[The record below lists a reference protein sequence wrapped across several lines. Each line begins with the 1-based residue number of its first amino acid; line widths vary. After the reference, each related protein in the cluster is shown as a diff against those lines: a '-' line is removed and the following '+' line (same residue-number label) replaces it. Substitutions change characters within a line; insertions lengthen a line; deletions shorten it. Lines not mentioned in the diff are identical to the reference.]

1 MKNQKD
7 ILLEKI
13 RFLLEQEE
21 TPKESGPDTPESP
34 LLLREP
40 KARAR
45 PASDSV
51 DDQIDALLLRYESA
65 SIKKANSLNESLRKL
80 NLKFLLEQEE
90 EEPVEEP
97 AEEEPVEEPTEEP
110 PDEES
115 DAETPAEDS
124 EEVEEPDPSGSD
136 DMSVT
141 SPAPRQKVPD
151 LDIDK
156 FTSRVVRL
164 MNNYE
169 SLLNI
174 EESIVNRAKT
184 FLDENYGEAFV
195 YEFVSNLSNKYGLET
210 SEFGNIPDV
219 SDDNY
224 AVGAFAGGTG
234 GLGGG
239 GG

>member
-1 MKNQKD
+1 MKDPKSF
-7 ILLEKI
+7 LLKKI
-13 RFLLEQEE
+13 KFLLEQEE
-21 TPKESGPDTPESP
+21 KAKESGPNTPESP
-34 LLLREP
+34 LLLRDP

-45 PASDSV
+45 PAADSV

-65 SIKKANSLNESLRKL
+65 SIRKGDSINESLKKL
-80 NLKFLLEQEE
+80 NLRFLLEQDEE
-90 EEPVEEP
+90 PADEEPVEEP
-97 AEEEPVEEPTEEP
+97 ADAEPAEEPTDEEP
-110 PDEES
+110 ADES
-115 DAETPAEDS
+115 
-124 EEVEEPDPSGSD
+124 EEPDPSGSD

-174 EESIVNRAKT
+174 EESIINRAKS

-195 YEFVSNLSNKYGLET
+195 YEFVNNLSNQYGLET
-210 SEFGNIPDV
+210 SEFGNIPAI
-219 SDDNY
+219 SDDKF

-234 GLGGG
+234 GLGGAG
-239 GG
+239 G

>member
-1 MKNQKD
+1 MKDPKSF
-7 ILLEKI
+7 LLKKI
-13 RFLLEQEE
+13 KFLLEQEE
-21 TPKESGPDTPESP
+21 KAKESGPNTPESP
-34 LLLREP
+34 LLLRDP

-45 PASDSV
+45 PAADSV

-65 SIKKANSLNESLRKL
+65 SIRKGDSINESLKKL
-80 NLKFLLEQEE
+80 NLRFLLEQD
-90 EEPVEEP
+90 EEP
-97 AEEEPVEEPTEEP
+97 ADEEPADEEPADEAPADEEP
-110 PDEES
+110 ADEE
-115 DAETPAEDS
+115 PAD
-124 EEVEEPDPSGSD
+124 EEPDPSGSD

-174 EESIVNRAKT
+174 EESIINRAKS

-195 YEFVSNLSNKYGLET
+195 YEFVNNLSNQYGLET
-210 SEFGNIPDV
+210 TEFGNIPAV
-219 SDDNY
+219 PDDNF

>member
-1 MKNQKD
+1 MKDPKSF
-7 ILLEKI
+7 LLKKI
-13 RFLLEQEE
+13 KFLLEQEE
-21 TPKESGPDTPESP
+21 KAKESGPNTPESP
-34 LLLREP
+34 LLLRDP

-45 PASDSV
+45 PAADSV

-65 SIKKANSLNESLRKL
+65 SIRKGDSINESLKKL
-80 NLKFLLEQEE
+80 NHRFLLEQDEE
-90 EEPVEEP
+90 PADEEPVEEP
-97 AEEEPVEEPTEEP
+97 ADAEPAEEPTDEEP
-110 PDEES
+110 ADES
-115 DAETPAEDS
+115 
-124 EEVEEPDPSGSD
+124 EEPDPSGSD

-174 EESIVNRAKT
+174 EESIINRAKS

-195 YEFVSNLSNKYGLET
+195 YEFVNNLSNQYGLET
-210 SEFGNIPDV
+210 SEFGNIPAI
-219 SDDNY
+219 SDDKF

-239 GG
+239 GGG

>member
-1 MKNQKD
+1 MKDPKSF
-7 ILLEKI
+7 LLKNI
-13 RFLLEQEE
+13 KFLLEQEE
-21 TPKESGPDTPESP
+21 KAKESGPNTPESP
-34 LLLREP
+34 LLLRDP
-40 KARAR
+40 KVRAR
-45 PASDSV
+45 PAADSV

-65 SIKKANSLNESLRKL
+65 SIRKGDSINESLKKL
-80 NLKFLLEQEE
+80 NLRFLLEQD
-90 EEPVEEP
+90 EEPADEEPTDEEPAEEP
-97 AEEEPVEEPTEEP
+97 AEEEPADEEPA
-110 PDEES
+110 EES
-115 DAETPAEDS
+115 
-124 EEVEEPDPSGSD
+124 EEPDPSGSD

-174 EESIVNRAKT
+174 EESIINRAKS

-195 YEFVSNLSNKYGLET
+195 YEFVNNLSNQYGLET
-210 SEFGNIPDV
+210 SEFGNIPSI
-219 SDDNY
+219 SDDKF

-239 GG
+239 G

>member
-1 MKNQKD
+1 MKDPKSF
-7 ILLEKI
+7 LLKKI
-13 RFLLEQEE
+13 KFLLEQEE
-21 TPKESGPDTPESP
+21 KAKESGPNTPESP
-34 LLLREP
+34 LLLRDP

-45 PASDSV
+45 PAADSV

-65 SIKKANSLNESLRKL
+65 SIRKGDSINESLKKL
-80 NLKFLLEQEE
+80 NLRFLLEQDEE
-90 EEPVEEP
+90 PADEEPVEEP
-97 AEEEPVEEPTEEP
+97 ADAEPAEEPTDEEP
-110 PDEES
+110 ADES
-115 DAETPAEDS
+115 
-124 EEVEEPDPSGSD
+124 EEPDPSGSD

-174 EESIVNRAKT
+174 EESIINRAKS

-195 YEFVSNLSNKYGLET
+195 YEFVNNLSNQYGLET
-210 SEFGNIPDV
+210 SEFGNIPAI
-219 SDDNY
+219 SDDKF

>member
-1 MKNQKD
+1 MKDQKN
-7 ILLEKI
+7 ILLRKI
-13 RFLLEQEE
+13 KFLLEQEE
-21 TPKESGPDTPESP
+21 KPTESGPNTPESP

-45 PASDSV
+45 PAADSV
-51 DDQIDALLLRYESA
+51 DDQIDALLLRYESS
-65 SIKKANSLNESLRKL
+65 SIRKGDSINESLKKL
-80 NLKFLLEQEE
+80 NLRFLLEQEE
-90 EEPVEEP
+90 PSEEPEEEP
-97 AEEEPVEEPTEEP
+97 AEEPAAEEP
-110 PDEES
+110 PAEE
-115 DAETPAEDS
+115 PAEDA
-124 EEVEEPDPSGSD
+124 EESEEPDPSGSD

-174 EESIVNRAKT
+174 EESIINRAKS

-195 YEFVSNLSNKYGLET
+195 YEFVNNLSNQYGLET
-210 SEFGNIPDV
+210 AEFGNIPDV
-219 SDDNY
+219 SDDTF

-239 GG
+239 

>member
-1 MKNQKD
+1 MKDPKSF
-7 ILLEKI
+7 LLKKI
-13 RFLLEQEE
+13 KFLLEQEE
-21 TPKESGPDTPESP
+21 KAKESGPNTPESP
-34 LLLREP
+34 LLLRDP

-45 PASDSV
+45 PAADSV

-65 SIKKANSLNESLRKL
+65 SIRKGDSINESLKKL
-80 NLKFLLEQEE
+80 NLRFLLEQDEE
-90 EEPVEEP
+90 PADEEPVEEP
-97 AEEEPVEEPTEEP
+97 ADAEPADAEPAEEPTDEEP
-110 PDEES
+110 ADES
-115 DAETPAEDS
+115 
-124 EEVEEPDPSGSD
+124 EEPDPSGSD

-174 EESIVNRAKT
+174 EESIINRAKS

-195 YEFVSNLSNKYGLET
+195 YEFVNNLSNQYGLET
-210 SEFGNIPDV
+210 SEFGNIPAI
-219 SDDNY
+219 SDDKF

>member
-1 MKNQKD
+1 MKDQKN
-7 ILLEKI
+7 ILLRNIK
-13 RFLLEQEE
+13 FLLEQEE
-21 TPKESGPDTPESP
+21 KQKESGPDTPESP
-34 LLLREP
+34 LLLRDP

-45 PASDSV
+45 PAADSV

-65 SIKKANSLNESLRKL
+65 SIRKGDSINESLRKL
-80 NLKFLLEQEE
+80 NLRFLLEQD
-90 EEPVEEP
+90 EEPADEEPTDEEPADEEP
-97 AEEEPVEEPTEEP
+97 AEEPPAEEPADEEP
-110 PDEES
+110 E
-115 DAETPAEDS
+115 

-174 EESIVNRAKT
+174 EESIINRAKS

-195 YEFVSNLSNKYGLET
+195 YEFVNNLSNQYGLET
-210 SEFGNIPDV
+210 SEFGNIPAV
-219 SDDNY
+219 SDDNF
-224 AVGAFAGGTG
+224 AIGAFAGGTG

>member
-1 MKNQKD
+1 MKDQKN
-7 ILLEKI
+7 ILLKKI
-13 RFLLEQEE
+13 KFLLEQEE
-21 TPKESGPDTPESP
+21 KPTESGPNTPESP

-45 PASDSV
+45 PAADSV
-51 DDQIDALLLRYESA
+51 DDQIDALLLRYESS
-65 SIKKANSLNESLRKL
+65 SIRKGDSINESLKKL
-80 NLKFLLEQEE
+80 NLRFLLEQEE
-90 EEPVEEP
+90 PPEE
-97 AEEEPVEEPTEEP
+97 
-110 PDEES
+110 
-115 DAETPAEDS
+115 PAEDS
-124 EEVEEPDPSGSD
+124 EEPAAEEPPAEEPVEDSEEPDPSGSD

-174 EESIVNRAKT
+174 EESIINRAKS

-195 YEFVSNLSNKYGLET
+195 YEFVNNLSNQYGLET
-210 SEFGNIPDV
+210 AEFGNIPDV
-219 SDDNY
+219 SDDTF

-239 GG
+239 

>member
-1 MKNQKD
+1 MKDPKSF
-7 ILLEKI
+7 LLKKI
-13 RFLLEQEE
+13 KFLLEQEE
-21 TPKESGPDTPESP
+21 KAKESGPNTPESP
-34 LLLREP
+34 LLLRDP

-45 PASDSV
+45 PAADSV

-65 SIKKANSLNESLRKL
+65 SIRKGDSINESLKKL
-80 NLKFLLEQEE
+80 NLRFLLEQDEE
-90 EEPVEEP
+90 PADEEPVEEP
-97 AEEEPVEEPTEEP
+97 ADAEPAEEPTDEEP
-110 PDEES
+110 ADES
-115 DAETPAEDS
+115 
-124 EEVEEPDPSGSD
+124 EEPDPSGSD

-174 EESIVNRAKT
+174 EESIINRAKS

-195 YEFVSNLSNKYGLET
+195 YEFVNNLSNQYGLET
-210 SEFGNIPDV
+210 TEFGNIPAV
-219 SDDNY
+219 PDDNF